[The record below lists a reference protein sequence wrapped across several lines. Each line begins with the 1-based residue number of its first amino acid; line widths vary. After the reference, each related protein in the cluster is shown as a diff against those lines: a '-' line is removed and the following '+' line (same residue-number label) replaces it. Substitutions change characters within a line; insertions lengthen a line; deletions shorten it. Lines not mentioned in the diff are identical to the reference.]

1 MEVLTA
7 CNVGIKTT
15 SLVNIKG
22 IMVISKFILEVLV
35 EILETPLDISGNR
48 IQTLVN
54 LATPDLD

>member
-22 IMVISKFILEVLV
+22 IMAISKFILEVLV

-54 LATPDLD
+54 LATQDLD

>member
-15 SLVNIKG
+15 SLVNIKA

-54 LATPDLD
+54 LAIQDLD

>member
-35 EILETPLDISGNR
+35 EILETPLDILGNR

-54 LATPDLD
+54 LATQDLD

>member
-15 SLVNIKG
+15 SLVDIKA

-54 LATPDLD
+54 LATQDLD

>member
-15 SLVNIKG
+15 SLVNIKA

-54 LATPDLD
+54 LATQDLD